1 MKPGHTEKPERSG
14 ANPYPQKDAFEVP
27 AMTQL
32 KAYLHDIETTLEHVL
47 ADFALMGA

>member
-1 MKPGHTEKPERSG
+1 
-14 ANPYPQKDAFEVP
+14 
-27 AMTQL
+27 MTQL